1 MSSCILS
8 ILGLVQPSPV
18 NRLKSQLPGF
28 PSLEDSF
35 LIKLIMLRFQ
45 TSVLSRTVR
54 ITFAFGE
61 AWKSSSQYMF
71 PGMSWFAINSK
82 LALVDSR
89 FQTVEAVLVV
99 FSDNFSN
106 WASSIYILDPDVGEE
121 LNCFDIV
128 RNFESQSPKISSV
141 RVPACRISATVYNL
155 SSFWKRFS
163 GSQHK
168 WFPFLLFF
176 DFWVTRKDFRIYE
189 MYIFALGKVFSFFF

>member
-1 MSSCILS
+1 VVALPRENAPVGRKPAYFGVEASEEETLRVLKILKTQNTQFKNNKLTLMSSCILS

-71 PGMSWFAINSK
+71 PGMS
-82 LALVDSR
+82 
-89 FQTVEAVLVV
+89 
-99 FSDNFSN
+99 
-106 WASSIYILDPDVGEE
+106 
-121 LNCFDIV
+121 
-128 RNFESQSPKISSV
+128 
-141 RVPACRISATVYNL
+141 
-155 SSFWKRFS
+155 
-163 GSQHK
+163 
-168 WFPFLLFF
+168 
-176 DFWVTRKDFRIYE
+176 
-189 MYIFALGKVFSFFF
+189 